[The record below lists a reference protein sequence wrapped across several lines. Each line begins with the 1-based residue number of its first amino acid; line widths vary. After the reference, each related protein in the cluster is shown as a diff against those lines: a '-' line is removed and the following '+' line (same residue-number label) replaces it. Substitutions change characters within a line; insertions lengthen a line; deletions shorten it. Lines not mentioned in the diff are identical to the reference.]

1 MNDLTKRW
9 RIKNGAYQGR
19 EFFPSTAHH
28 MYGGKTYIYGY
39 VESETRRGERFIPHR
54 IAAGRLEE
62 INGEDV

>member
-28 MYGGKTYIYGY
+28 LYDGTAYVYGY
-39 VESETRRGERFIPHR
+39 IKSERSYNKKFAPHTM
-54 IAAGRLEE
+54 AVGRLEE
-62 INGEDV
+62 IEGEV